1 MSLPVWTAL
10 TAYIVGARATPVVA
24 DGTVWLV
31 ETAGTSGAAQPTWP
45 TNAPWTVTDGTVHWG
60 LGSSFRA
67 RCVAGDYTVLSD
79 FRTANPTLLKGL
91 ARARPKSAT
100 NLDLPGAFLGPRREQ
115 VVHGSNIRQT
125 TVDVPI
131 TVLVPVPDNAEA
143 ESLMDDLM
151 DGLRDA
157 FTLHYHAAS
166 GFSITAQTDA
176 AEVDEPEGGVP
187 YLANSLVISHTIAEG
202 RQ

>member
-1 MSLPVWTAL
+1 MTLPIWTA
-10 TAYIVGARATPVVA
+10 TTVYAVGTRITPVTA

-31 ETAGTSGAAQPTWP
+31 ETAGTSGAGEPTWP

-67 RCVAGDYTVLSD
+67 KCVAGVYTVLSD

-91 ARARPKSAT
+91 WHARPKSMT
-100 NLDLPGAFLGPRREQ
+100 NLDLPGAYLGTRRET
-115 VVHGSNIRQT
+115 VVHGSDIRQT
-125 TVDVPI
+125 TLSIPVTAV
-131 TVLVPVPDNAEA
+131 VPVPDNAEA
-143 ESLMDDLM
+143 ELFMDDLM

-166 GFSITAQTDA
+166 GFSITAQEA
-176 AEVDEPEGGVP
+176 ADEGDQPEGGVP
-187 YLANSLVISHTIAEG
+187 YLANSLVIVNTIGEG